1 MNRESNA
8 YTFIFST
15 VMVMLVATALAFTSD
30 YLRKFQQANIKKEKM
45 QYILRSFGMD
55 ISRDE
60 SPEAYKTYIKEE
72 LVLDDNGN
80 EISKDGFA
88 VDLAKDKGK
97 HPIFIAEKDGQ
108 KYYILPV
115 RGMGLWDII
124 WGYVAVDE
132 NLTVKG
138 IIFDHKGETPGLGG
152 EITQK
157 YFQDRFIG
165 EKIFDA
171 NGEYHGLTVVKGYKG
186 GDDKADG
193 EVDAISGATL
203 TGNGVSAMLMKGL
216 EPYENYLKTIKK

>member
-15 VMVMLVATALAFTSD
+15 VMVILVATALAFAATA
-30 YLRKFQQANIKKEKM
+30 LKPAQEANIKKEKM

-97 HPIFIAEKDGQ
+97 HPVFIAEKDGQ